1 MAQYRM
7 VVSSGGHSEDD
18 EGGAWKVSASPS
30 EPFHLDLHCASF
42 RIGSRTFIQGLLPVR
57 KFALVILLECIAN
70 GVQIVKTLGYSDL
83 KTYLIQAPPYVF
95 AYMATLVVSWSSGKH
110 MEHCWHI
117 IARTVGCI
125 VGTIIMIST

>member
-1 MAQYRM
+1 MKAVRGKCQPRHQ
-7 VVSSGGHSEDD
+7 G
-18 EGGAWKVSASPS
+18 
-30 EPFHLDLHCASF
+30 PFHLDLHCASF

-83 KTYLIQAPPYVF
+83 KTYVIQAPPYVF